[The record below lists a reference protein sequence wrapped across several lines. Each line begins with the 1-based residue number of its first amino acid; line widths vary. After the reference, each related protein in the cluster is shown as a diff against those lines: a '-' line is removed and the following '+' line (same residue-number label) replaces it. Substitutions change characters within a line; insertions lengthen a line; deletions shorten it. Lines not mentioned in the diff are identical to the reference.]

1 MGEALQVLARRH
13 LSAHPL
19 AHDKTCQDTNTLLQQ
34 PDPLFEYLE
43 LGLTWARPN
52 SLPLRRKP
60 LAR

>member
-52 SLPLRRKP
+52 SLRL
-60 LAR
+60 